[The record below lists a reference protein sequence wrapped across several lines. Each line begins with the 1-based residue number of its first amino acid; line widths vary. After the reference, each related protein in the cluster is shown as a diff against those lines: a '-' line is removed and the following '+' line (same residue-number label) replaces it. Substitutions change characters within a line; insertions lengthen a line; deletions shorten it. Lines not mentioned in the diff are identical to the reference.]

1 MEQQVKRIMKQII
14 SLELGRQE
22 ELARCNKLRLE
33 LISNHPTPL
42 EILRLQEEQICA
54 LYDNRIAELQDQL
67 KIVRSGR
74 STDIHYSC
82 EQKPTQKEDRAMNKE
97 SNIVTIY
104 DGDVAR
110 VSKVDADIT
119 KGKEVFVVRNNREVY
134 IVGMCGTGNPDKSG
148 VTVLL
153 YKTLHSRDE
162 AYKKWCY
169 LIGKMSRKTKDSKYF
184 EGRKPSMHFNNGD
197 VGSLSDANQRAIMN
211 YITTRLGD
219 VLDYVINNTADSI
232 NAEKD

>member
-1 MEQQVKRIMKQII
+1 MEKQTSQEERIKKQIV
-14 SLELGRQE
+14 SLEIARQE

-33 LISNHPTPL
+33 LSSSSPIPL

-54 LYDNRIAELQDQL
+54 LYAARIAELQDQL
-67 KIVRSGR
+67 KIVQTGE
-74 STDIHYSC
+74 STNIHYSC
-82 EQKPTQKEDRAMNKE
+82 EQKPIQKEDKAMNKE
-97 SNIVTIY
+97 SNLVTIY

-134 IVGMCGTGNPDKSG
+134 IVGMCDTGNPDKSG
-148 VTVLL
+148 VTMLL

-197 VGSLSDANQRAIMN
+197 VGSLTDANQRAIMD

-219 VLDYVINNTADSI
+219 VLDSMLGASAKED
-232 NAEKD
+232 

>member
-1 MEQQVKRIMKQII
+1 MEQQVSQEEKIKEMIH
-14 SLELGRQE
+14 SLELGKQK
-22 ELARCNKLRLE
+22 ELWRLKTLSNQSSNEPVASLKILE
-33 LISNHPTPL
+33 L
-42 EILRLQEEQICA
+42 QAEQIRF

-82 EQKPTQKEDRAMNKE
+82 EQKPTQKEDKAMNKE
-97 SNIVTIY
+97 SNLVTIY

-110 VSKVDADIT
+110 VSKFDADIT
-119 KGKEVFVVRNNREVY
+119 KGKEVFIVRNNREVY
-134 IVGMCGTGNPDKSG
+134 IVGMCDTGNPDKSG

-197 VGSLSDANQRAIMN
+197 VGSLSDANQRVIMG

-219 VLDYVINNTADSI
+219 VLDSVLDTGAKED
-232 NAEKD
+232 